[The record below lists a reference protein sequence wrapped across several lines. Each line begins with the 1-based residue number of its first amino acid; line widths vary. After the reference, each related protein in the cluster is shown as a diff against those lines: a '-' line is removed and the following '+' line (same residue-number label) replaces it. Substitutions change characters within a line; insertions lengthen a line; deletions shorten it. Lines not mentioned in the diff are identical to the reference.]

1 MLHPYQ
7 GTGAIASEQDLIS
20 ACLQL
25 RQDYEQL
32 KPTDKK
38 ALETLRQ
45 KAYELEGQW
54 LDLPAVEEDH
64 EDLPP
69 IPEPIEWLLNKLDSA
84 TPLTAYSHD
93 AEPLVIDVDQWLEDA
108 TALLKE
114 GWQDFD
120 RFKFGDEVQMTKNRH
135 SCDNSTKGDLAE
147 QASLLSM
154 QYDLIEPV
162 TRHSRL
168 FELWLVRTELENHLD
183 PIQETIEYELEEY
196 DKKKA
201 AELRAQ
207 GKDHLAAQWLLPKHQ
222 RERPK
227 NCSDEQWA
235 NIITPFNR
243 KNIDEPFEEFLA
255 GVELARRG
263 LRAKQG
269 FSRKESLQSH
279 LDEAHTQIRE
289 AIESG
294 ATAAD
299 VQEQINQQFAE
310 YNQAGLA
317 RFAEQY
323 REEQERRQDL
333 HDALDDLLLRGQ
345 RPEIH
350 LADYVPCS
358 WLPMFRV
365 LKDGLKF
372 KDDAIVMTIMAGVAS
387 MLNPKLRIRGMSME
401 EIPTVWLF
409 LIGSSGTAKSVLLK
423 SLITAPMAKP
433 LDLVDSWNE
442 AEQQR
447 REAADN
453 GENLPSFRKRN
464 LIYTA
469 PTTQGIRADL
479 AEHGANLPGV
489 LVRDELNGWLK
500 QMADESGAGV
510 GDVEFWLS
518 SYDGAYSNDVFADAK
533 KSRQVREGKLS
544 VIGGIQPN
552 VFLGQLEAG
561 NANGFNSRPLF
572 VSIPRI
578 KRSLVH
584 PDEQTEKLPERLG
597 NVYLAALKDDC
608 KSYVLSE
615 AAATLFDSLFNQ
627 IEDLALSA
635 GGDEIEALWSKG
647 AGQVLRVAAAIHF
660 LRVATGQEML
670 VKQNYLKTQEVVS
683 ERSLQLAANLVLAGK
698 TRAVELHERAANP
711 MLEMADQLLEKA
723 KKFQGKA
730 NGKGVALSAIRKSWS
745 SKNRPTLADLKQ
757 LAVMLQSR
765 GMVQLLEGGKSIR
778 AVR

>member
-1 MLHPYQ
+1 
-7 GTGAIASEQDLIS
+7 
-20 ACLQL
+20 
-25 RQDYEQL
+25 
-32 KPTDKK
+32 
-38 ALETLRQ
+38 
-45 KAYELEGQW
+45 
-54 LDLPAVEEDH
+54 
-64 EDLPP
+64 
-69 IPEPIEWLLNKLDSA
+69 
-84 TPLTAYSHD
+84 
-93 AEPLVIDVDQWLEDA
+93 
-108 TALLKE
+108 
-114 GWQDFD
+114 
-120 RFKFGDEVQMTKNRH
+120 
-135 SCDNSTKGDLAE
+135 
-147 QASLLSM
+147 
-154 QYDLIEPV
+154 
-162 TRHSRL
+162 
-168 FELWLVRTELENHLD
+168 
-183 PIQETIEYELEEY
+183 
-196 DKKKA
+196 
-201 AELRAQ
+201 
-207 GKDHLAAQWLLPKHQ
+207 
-222 RERPK
+222 
-227 NCSDEQWA
+227 
-235 NIITPFNR
+235 
-243 KNIDEPFEEFLA
+243 
-255 GVELARRG
+255 
-263 LRAKQG
+263 
-269 FSRKESLQSH
+269 
-279 LDEAHTQIRE
+279 
-289 AIESG
+289 
-294 ATAAD
+294 
-299 VQEQINQQFAE
+299 
-310 YNQAGLA
+310 
-317 RFAEQY
+317 
-323 REEQERRQDL
+323 
-333 HDALDDLLLRGQ
+333 
-345 RPEIH
+345 
-350 LADYVPCS
+350 
-358 WLPMFRV
+358 
-365 LKDGLKF
+365 
-372 KDDAIVMTIMAGVAS
+372 
-387 MLNPKLRIRGMSME
+387 MSME